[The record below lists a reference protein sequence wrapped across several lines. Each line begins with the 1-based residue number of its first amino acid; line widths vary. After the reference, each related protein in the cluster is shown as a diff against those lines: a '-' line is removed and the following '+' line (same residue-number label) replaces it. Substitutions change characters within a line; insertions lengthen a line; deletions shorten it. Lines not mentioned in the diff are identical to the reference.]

1 MNTEE
6 MIVQQARNVLN
17 SMKDLKRLAH
27 KKGKERSD
35 LFERFFANKHSFQI
49 YSNIDSAIKQLDE
62 VQLFLQKLQSFSSA
76 FEPARY
82 DFEGEVDEALVESTY
97 PEVLE
102 AYNNMV
108 TKLGFEK
115 EIINVK
121 RF

>member
-17 SMKDLKRLAH
+17 QMKDLKRSAH

-35 LFERFFANKHSFQI
+35 LFEKFYANKHSFQI
-49 YSNIDSAIKQLDE
+49 HSNIDSAIQQLDE
-62 VQLFLQKLQSFSSA
+62 VQLFLQKLQNFSGA
-76 FEPARY
+76 FEPVRY
-82 DFEGEVDEALVESTY
+82 NFEGEVDEAQIESSY

-102 AYNNMV
+102 AYNGMV

-121 RF
+121 SF